1 MSKKERFV
9 ALILERIQTEQA
21 AILAQWNNPVGTST
35 RHFFIDDF
43 LPKHICKEIFDAFPR
58 DGNGFFN
65 RESFRE
71 KKRTSANLDAYDP
84 VLSDITYAFQDKS
97 VIEIIAKFINFEQI
111 EPDPLLYAGGLS
123 MMFNG
128 DFLNPHLDNSHDGN
142 RTRYRRLNL
151 LYYVTP
157 DWQTENGGNLEL
169 WDEDRTTPKTIT
181 AVTNR
186 LVVMETNRK
195 SWHSVSP
202 VAVDTPR
209 CCVSNYYFSQKSP
222 HGDEYFHVTS
232 FTGRPE
238 QRIKKIMGFMDN
250 IARNFVSRTFKI
262 GRGRHLVNQSKD
274 THKP

>member
-1 MSKKERFV
+1 MNSKKNFV
-9 ALILERIQTEQA
+9 ELILQRLFTEQTS
-21 AILAQWNNPVGTST
+21 IVAQWNNPVGTAT
-35 RHFFIDDF
+35 RHFIVDDF
-43 LPKHICKEIFDAFPR
+43 LPKHVCREIFDAFPR
-58 DGNGFFN
+58 DGSGFFN

-84 VLSDITYAFQDKS
+84 VLSDITYAFQDQS
-97 VIEIIAKFINFEQI
+97 VIEAIAKFINFEQI

-157 DWQTENGGNLEL
+157 GWQTDNGGNLEL
-169 WDEDRTTPKTIT
+169 WNEDRTTPKTIT

-186 LVVMETNRK
+186 LIVMETNRS
-195 SWHSVSP
+195 SWHSVST
-202 VAVDTPR
+202 VTVDTPR

-232 FTGRPE
+232 FTGRPG
-238 QRIKKIMGFMDN
+238 QKIKNIVGFIDN

-262 GRGRHLVNQSKD
+262 GRGQHLINQPKD
-274 THKP
+274 THQR

>member
-1 MSKKERFV
+1 MIRQ
-9 ALILERIQTEQA
+9 RIQTEQA
-21 AILAQWNNPVGTST
+21 PILAQWNNPVGTST
-35 RHFFIDDF
+35 KHFVIDDF
-43 LPKHICKEIFDAFPR
+43 LPKDICKEIFDAFPR

-71 KKRTSANLDAYDP
+71 KKRTSANLDAYAP
-84 VLSDITYAFQDKS
+84 VLSDITYAFQDKA
-97 VIEIIAKFINFEQI
+97 VIEIISELINFENI

-157 DWQTENGGNLEL
+157 DWRTENGGNLEL
-169 WDEDRTTPKTIT
+169 WNEDKTTSKTIT

-186 LVVMETNRK
+186 LVVMETNRS

-209 CCVSNYYFSQKSP
+209 CCVSNYYFSQESP

-238 QRIKKIMGFMDN
+238 QRIKKVMGFIDN
-250 IARNFVSRTFKI
+250 FARNFVSRIFKI

-274 THKP
+274 THKS